1 MEPTKENT
9 PQLNEESVQRR
20 TKLFN
25 LYVLPHLNLVYK
37 LCINYSY
44 SQEDIA
50 DNYIEVLTNFYKY
63 IDSYD
68 SSRSIQTWLHI
79 VTKRLIADL
88 NIRRMNYLRS
98 DDINVQEIKEAIPS
112 ENEEGANCMN
122 IDNYVQYYNDDIL
135 CALNKIKP
143 IYRESLLLQQA
154 GYKLQEIVEISN
166 QNGNLKTRNIETIKS
181 RLFLAKQQMR
191 KLINRDGETRTD

>member
-1 MEPTKENT
+1 MESNQENN

-20 TKLFN
+20 TNLFN

-68 SSRSIQTWLHI
+68 PARSIQTWLHI

-88 NIRRMNYLRS
+88 NIRRMKYLRS
-98 DDINVQEIKEAIPS
+98 DDINVQDINEVIPL
-112 ENEEGANCMN
+112 ETEKGANCMN
-122 IDNYVQYYNDDIL
+122 IDNYTQY
-135 CALNKIKP
+135 
-143 IYRESLLLQQA
+143 
-154 GYKLQEIVEISN
+154 
-166 QNGNLKTRNIETIKS
+166 
-181 RLFLAKQQMR
+181 
-191 KLINRDGETRTD
+191 

>member
-68 SSRSIQTWLHI
+68 SSLLYTNLVTYSYQTAHCRS
-79 VTKRLIADL
+79 K
-88 NIRRMNYLRS
+88 YS
-98 DDINVQEIKEAIPS
+98 
-112 ENEEGANCMN
+112 
-122 IDNYVQYYNDDIL
+122 
-135 CALNKIKP
+135 
-143 IYRESLLLQQA
+143 
-154 GYKLQEIVEISN
+154 
-166 QNGNLKTRNIETIKS
+166 
-181 RLFLAKQQMR
+181 
-191 KLINRDGETRTD
+191 